1 MTNRS
6 LNYIFK
12 AMLFFCL
19 KCRKNTEIKNLKVV
33 KTTNGR
39 IIILLKCAVCD
50 SKRSKYVKQQE
61 ARWLLSNLGI

>member
-12 AMLFFCL
+12 ATLSFCL